1 MKRRRQGKRHLF
13 FLLLLLL
20 SRLDDSRLA
29 HHSPWVVCCRPP
41 VVLRLLEASTTNFQ
55 NTFSVHYRPLVVVAC
70 DAASRRSAST
80 PLTKLLAAKRL
91 CPQQLR
97 VRGTAL
103 RVYLDTSLLPRCSIV
118 YTTQCIRKM
127 PPKKGKR
134 KDDFDFDNPE
144 AELASLSMADG
155 PAAEPAAPKQG
166 KAKGGDKAGK
176 HVEIEAPSM
185 MDAAVDED
193 DAPAGGAAKKG
204 KDKKKKNKGKE
215 DFDFDD
221 PPSVEDIAAAAAEA
235 QASKAATTPKA
246 KSGFAALMG
255 DDEDDA
261 EEEDADDQQAKL
273 SKEQEKAA
281 AKEKARQEKEAE
293 KARQEEEK
301 QRQKEAKEREK
312 EAKKAAAA
320 LELAARVIPEHLKA
334 EVAVSDLKKVIQKI
348 GFPFKKVVVAK
359 VVSVSPHPKADNMC
373 VVTVNNGRNDVVVV
387 CSDTTVQPGQLVP
400 FAPVGSEIED
410 PETQMSFDVTA
421 RKLRGIDS
429 YGMLCR

>member
-1 MKRRRQGKRHLF
+1 
-13 FLLLLLL
+13 
-20 SRLDDSRLA
+20 
-29 HHSPWVVCCRPP
+29 
-41 VVLRLLEASTTNFQ
+41 
-55 NTFSVHYRPLVVVAC
+55 
-70 DAASRRSAST
+70 
-80 PLTKLLAAKRL
+80 
-91 CPQQLR
+91 
-97 VRGTAL
+97 
-103 RVYLDTSLLPRCSIV
+103 
-118 YTTQCIRKM
+118 M

-155 PAAEPAAPKQG
+155 PSQEPAASKQS
-166 KAKGGDKAGK
+166 KAKGGEKAEK

-193 DAPAGGAAKKG
+193 DQPAGGAAKKG

-215 DFDFDD
+215 DFDFDN
-221 PPSVEDIAAAAAEA
+221 PPSIEEVAAAAAEA
-235 QASKAATTPKA
+235 HASKAAATPKA

-255 DDEDDA
+255 DDEDGG
-261 EEEDADDQQAKL
+261 EEDDADEEQAKL
-273 SKEQEKAA
+273 TKEQEKAA
-281 AKEKARQEKEAE
+281 AKEKAKQEKEAE

-320 LELAARVIPEHLKA
+320 QELAARVIPEHLKA
-334 EVAVSDLKKVIQKI
+334 EIPLADLKKAIQKI
-348 GFPFKKVVVAK
+348 GFTFKKVIVAK

-373 VVTVNNGRNDVVVV
+373 VATVSNGRNDLVVV

-410 PETQMSFDVTA
+410 PETQMSIDITA

-429 YGMLCR
+429 YGMLCRCDFIFSRI